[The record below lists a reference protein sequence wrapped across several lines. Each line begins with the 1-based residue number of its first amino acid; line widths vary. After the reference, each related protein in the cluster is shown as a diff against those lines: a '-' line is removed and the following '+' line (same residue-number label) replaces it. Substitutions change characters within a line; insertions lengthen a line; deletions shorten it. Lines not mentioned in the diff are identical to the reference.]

1 MLCCSN
7 GTCIMSVEV
16 RFRVRT
22 GDTVYGEAP
31 GCGSGS
37 LDVSRQLSLVGS
49 IPELGAWCLSRR
61 VPVLQKAD
69 LGTHVGTKTL
79 SAALIDS
86 WSKTYQ
92 IYGMLTMQGSSTI
105 SHCSA

>member
-1 MLCCSN
+1 M
-7 GTCIMSVEV
+7 
-16 RFRVRT
+16 RT

-61 VPVLQKAD
+61 IPVFQKAD
-69 LGTHVGTKTL
+69 LGAHNVTMLLSVTL
-79 SAALIDS
+79 IES
-86 WSKTYQ
+86 WSKPTR
-92 IYGMLTMQGSSTI
+92 
-105 SHCSA
+105 SAEC